1 MSVEEVNHLHIPLSA
16 LSEAT
21 NGFSDLNLL
30 GTGGFGNVYKGES
43 ATHGNIAIKML
54 DTRHGQGDHEFKT
67 EIALLSVYKHEN
79 IVSLLGFCDED
90 KKKILVYKYES
101 NGSLDKHLSSVD
113 LTWIQR
119 LHICIDAARGLQY
132 LHDDVGLQH
141 RILHRDVKSSNVL
154 LDENWK
160 AKVSDFGLS
169 RLGPA
174 NVEST
179 FVISNVCGTLG
190 YIDPDYLN
198 TGYLTQKS
206 DVYSFGVVLFEV
218 LCGRVARV
226 SNYKERHHEFLV
238 NLVKIHH
245 GRNSLYEII
254 HPDLWKQIKTASLYT
269 FSSIAYQCLMSGNE
283 RPTMKEVVQQLQKA
297 LDDQR
302 VDNQLA
308 PALSDD
314 SFFTVWQKGVL
325 LGRGS
330 VGAVYECVN
339 EMGYFFAVKEVSLLD
354 DCSQGKESIMQLEHE
369 ISLLSQLH
377 HENIVQYL
385 GTDKAHGKLYI
396 FLELAAKGSLAKL
409 YQKSELPDS
418 QVSAYTRQILSG
430 LNYLHERKVV
440 HRNIKCTN
448 ILVDASGSVML
459 ADFGLAMETT
469 LNDIKSCIGTANWMA
484 PEVVRSKSNSGYGVA
499 ADIWSL
505 GCTVLEMLTR
515 EIPYYPLEGI
525 QPLYRIARGEPP
537 PIPDTLSA
545 DARDFILRCLRVN
558 PGDRPTAAQ
567 LLDHPF
573 LRRRTAMHFAPPPH
587 YNATK

>member
-1 MSVEEVNHLHIPLSA
+1 MSSSSVEEVNHLHIPLSA

-90 KKKILVYKYES
+90 GKKILVYKYES
-101 NGSLDKHLSSVD
+101 NGSLEKHLSSTY

-119 LHICIDAARGLQY
+119 LEICIDAALGLQY

-174 NVEST
+174 NMEFT
-179 FVISNVCGTLG
+179 FLISNVCGTLG

-218 LCGRVARV
+218 LCGRVARD
-226 SNYKERHHEFLV
+226 SKFKEKDHEFLV
-238 NLVKIHH
+238 NLVKIHG

-254 HPDLWKQIKTASLYT
+254 HPKLVKQMKKASLLT
-269 FSSIAYQCLMSGNE
+269 FSSIAYRCLKSGND
-283 RPTMKEVVQQLQKA
+283 RPTMKEVVGQLQKA
-297 LDDQR
+297 LDI
-302 VDNQLA
+302 QLA
-308 PALSDD
+308 ISDD
-314 SFFTVWQKGVL
+314 SLRVGIKNWQKGDF
-325 LGRGS
+325 LGSGS
-330 VGAVYECVN
+330 FGDVYEGFN
-339 EMGYFFAVKEVSLLD
+339 ELGYFFAVKEVSFFD
-354 DCSQGKESIMQLEHE
+354 DASQESIIQLEQE
-369 ISLLSQLH
+369 VSLLSELH

-385 GTDKAHGKLYI
+385 ATDRDDGKLYI
-396 FLELAAKGSLAKL
+396 FLELVTKGSLANI
-409 YQKSELPDS
+409 YQRFRLQDT
-418 QVSAYTRQILSG
+418 QVSAYSRQVLSG

-440 HRNIKCTN
+440 HRDLKCAN
-448 ILVDASGSVML
+448 ILVDANGSVKL
-459 ADFGLAMETT
+459 ADFGLAKSTA
-469 LNDIKSCIGTANWMA
+469 LNDIKSCKGPPFWMA
-484 PEVVRSKSNSGYGVA
+484 PEAVNNRSNNSYGFA

-505 GCTVLEMLTR
+505 GCTVLELLTR
-515 EIPYYPLEGI
+515 KIPYSDLKGMQVVFSI
-525 QPLYRIARGEPP
+525 GRGELPT
-537 PIPDTLSA
+537 IPDTLSTE
-545 DARDFILRCLRVN
+545 ARDFILKCLQVN
-558 PGDRPTAAQ
+558 PNDRPTAAQ

-573 LRRRTAMHFAPPPH
+573 LRRRTSMNFSPPPH
-587 YNATK
+587 RNATLL